1 MLPND
6 PRAICVDD
14 QGKPPTGFE
23 RFLRWMAA
31 GTMLMTIPQ
40 VISVWKGGQAGGV
53 SLVSWLAYLGSSF
66 AWLVYGIRKRDATI
80 WIVCIGWILVD
91 GAIVVGILVNR

>member
-1 MLPND
+1 MLPQD
-6 PRAICVDD
+6 ARAVCVDD
-14 QGKPPTGFE
+14 QGQSPTGFE

-40 VISVWKGGQAGGV
+40 GISVWRGDDPGSV
-53 SLVSWLAYLGSSF
+53 SLVSWLAYLGSAI

-80 WIVCIGWILVD
+80 WIVCVGWIIVD
-91 GAIVVGILVNR
+91 GAIVLGILVKG